1 MNIFSLQL
9 HTLKNCIDCDNFF
22 DTLLKLKEYGY
33 SSVEACENYGLL
45 AEEIREY
52 AEKADIDICG
62 YHINMLS
69 DFHSQL
75 DFAVELGC
83 EFVVYPNAKVETVD
97 DAVKLGCALR
107 ELSEK
112 AIMRGLRFC
121 YHNHD
126 SEFKKTDDGLY
137 LFDIIAENAGD
148 ICEFEFDIGWIKF
161 AGADPY
167 EFMRSYAGRTPLLH
181 LRQIKDG
188 EFCALAHGDIDL
200 KSIISLGDRFG
211 VEHYIVEFPSSVD
224 ALEDA
229 ENSAKFIKE
238 L

>member
-1 MNIFSLQL
+1 
-9 HTLKNCIDCDNFF
+9 
-22 DTLLKLKEYGY
+22 
-33 SSVEACENYGLL
+33 
-45 AEEIREY
+45 
-52 AEKADIDICG
+52 
-62 YHINMLS
+62 
-69 DFHSQL
+69 
-75 DFAVELGC
+75 
-83 EFVVYPNAKVETVD
+83 
-97 DAVKLGCALR
+97 
-107 ELSEK
+107 
-112 AIMRGLRFC
+112 MRGLRFC